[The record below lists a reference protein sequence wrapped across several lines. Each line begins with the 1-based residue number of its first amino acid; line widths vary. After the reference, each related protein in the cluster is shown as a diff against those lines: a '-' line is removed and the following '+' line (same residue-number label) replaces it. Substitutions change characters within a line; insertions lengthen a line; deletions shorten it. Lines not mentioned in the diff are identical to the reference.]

1 MPKTKEIEIRCDE
14 ARIKSNRYG
23 FVTVIAEDPKIDEL
37 ISGIHKDDILE
48 WILGEGFNP
57 EEIFT
62 NGELDKWAEENGYVK
77 DNSESK

>member
-23 FVTVIAEDPKIDEL
+23 FVTVIAEDPKVDEL

-48 WILGEGFNP
+48 WVTGEGFDP
-57 EEIFT
+57 EEIFST
-62 NGELDKWAEENGYVK
+62 DQLHAWATKNGY
-77 DNSESK
+77 SKE